1 MIRWLTSG
9 ATLVQTISARCYVNR
24 HRPVWGSVYRVINKI
39 FFWQTDHCRE
49 SHKSDVEFARQILFG
64 EWVKSCLRDRIEIPF
79 TASPTLS
86 ELIHD

>member
-9 ATLVQTISARCYVNR
+9 AALVSQFLNWLILFGHPDQTISARCYVNR
-24 HRPVWGSVYRVINKI
+24 HRPVWGSAYRVINKI

-64 EWVKSCLRDRIEIPF
+64 ERV
-79 TASPTLS
+79 
-86 ELIHD
+86 